1 LETGIKNS
9 LSSQNYSLLDR
20 IMILRSLSLSDSDQ
34 PFLSNFQ
41 SQGRLSQFSEVRG
54 KFDGAGGLPFTL
66 EIAKI
71 PLLSGE
77 RKTVNKAVDK
87 YIKTIQH
94 VYNIVVFSMYICR
107 SKKTN
112 PGNLC
117 TVPGENIL
125 NDDDGQ
131 FSN

>member
-1 LETGIKNS
+1 METGIKNS
-9 LSSQNYSLLDR
+9 LSSHNYSLWDR

-54 KFDGAGGLPFTL
+54 KFDGAGGLPLTL

-77 RKTVNKAVDK
+77 RKTVNKAVDN
-87 YIKTIQH
+87 YTDIKQRLC
-94 VYNIVVFSMYICR
+94 NIVVFSVYICR
-107 SKKTN
+107 SEKIN
-112 PGNLC
+112 PGNVC
-117 TVPGENIL
+117 TMPGVNIL

-131 FSN
+131 FCN